1 MYNKITKTT
10 KEQTKNQTTSAQIA
24 KTQVARAQV
33 TKAQVAAEFF
43 LYAGVF
49 ILVII
54 TTFSV
59 VSFLQSSEIQFREAT
74 LAKEVGTSFAESVNL
89 AVSSGEGFRYNF
101 TFKVQLFSRP
111 YEIVFDKKNN
121 RMFFNWEGTYGNATN
136 VYPIIAYNY
145 QYAGCA
151 SNGVLVSKRCKNMLL
166 LYNDGNTLFIEQPSE

>member
-1 MYNKITKTT
+1 MYNKNTKTTKTT
-10 KEQTKNQTTSAQIA
+10 KEQTIQTTSAQIT
-24 KTQVARAQV
+24 KTQVA
-33 TKAQVAAEFF
+33 KAQVAAEFF

-74 LAKEVGTSFAESVNL
+74 LAKEIGTSFAESVNL

-101 TFKVQLFSRP
+101 TFKVQLFSKP

-145 QYAGCA
+145 QYVGCA
-151 SNGVLVSKRCKNMLL
+151 SGGVIISKRCKNMLL